1 MQNIK
6 YFDKALV
13 HNSQDPLEVTL
24 VHHHQSLSVSIDFAD
39 VALVSEDTFRGLY

>member
-1 MQNIK
+1 MMQNIK

-24 VHHHQSLSVSIDFAD
+24 VRQSLSVSIDFAD
-39 VALVSEDTFRGLY
+39 VALVSEDTFIGLN